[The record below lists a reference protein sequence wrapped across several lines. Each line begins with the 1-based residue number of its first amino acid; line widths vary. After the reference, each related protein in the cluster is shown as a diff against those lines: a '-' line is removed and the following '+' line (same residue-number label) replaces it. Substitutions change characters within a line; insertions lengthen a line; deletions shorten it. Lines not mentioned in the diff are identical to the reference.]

1 MNFVKGMFIGSA
13 IAVGATM
20 LYMETTSKSD
30 KKKLMKQGKKFIKNM
45 KIM

>member
-13 IAVGATM
+13 LVVGATM
-20 LYMETTSKSD
+20 LYMETSKSD

-45 KIM
+45 KMM